1 MHIEHIVI
9 FAIALFVLIV
19 ASKPLAD
26 LLKIPEALVLLVLG
40 ATAGAFAIKGL
51 GIDHDTGF
59 PFIAAVL
66 TGTLLAYPTAAYSC
80 LWV

>member
-40 ATAGAFAIKGL
+40 ATVHSISSVWKL
-51 GIDHDTGF
+51 
-59 PFIAAVL
+59 L
-66 TGTLLAYPTAAYSC
+66 TRLSDDRARRYYH
-80 LWV
+80 WRY